1 MPTARQPEPGHMP
14 SQPEQSHCA
23 GGFTGQ
29 VPHKANTLVLKGTAP
44 LPQDALHP
52 AGTCTSGTITCVSG
66 MSGTDTGVGFQG
78 MCVPHPCPGCRVA
91 EDPQTGSSE
100 MGTGR
105 VHHQP
110 GLLMRTHSLWQSPL
124 HRNHE
129 RTPQIS
135 DALVSSPHSPLPSMH
150 LLPSHHTGRNPASA
164 NSASRAEDQCP
175 LPSAH
180 HHGRAPAH
188 QHDTSHFKSGPA
200 PGLKPMIPNLSISSP
215 SPAHGSPAH
224 GCHCFLRQFCNSNPR
239 CLLTCPRL
247 DLPGQELSASSL
259 LKRKGKETLWSLN
272 SILLGC

>member
-1 MPTARQPEPGHMP
+1 MPFIQQAP
-14 SQPEQSHCA
+14 
-23 GGFTGQ
+23 
-29 VPHKANTLVLKGTAP
+29 AP
-44 LPQDALHP
+44 LERSPVSLGCQGQTLELASRACVCPILAQVAGLQRILRQAALKWVLGDA
-52 AGTCTSGTITCVSG
+52 S
-66 MSGTDTGVGFQG
+66 
-78 MCVPHPCPGCRVA
+78 
-91 EDPQTGSSE
+91 
-100 MGTGR
+100 
-105 VHHQP
+105 HHQP

-124 HRNHE
+124 HKNHE
-129 RTPQIS
+129 RTPHIS

-224 GCHCFLRQFCNSNPR
+224 GCHCFLLAKDLRTSLSEQQQQQGTQSCREGGREGSTQ
-239 CLLTCPRL
+239 LLCDGPVQLVLR
-247 DLPGQELSASSL
+247 GFVVV
-259 LKRKGKETLWSLN
+259 
-272 SILLGC
+272 